1 MRGSP
6 NYPQRP
12 MTMLEDL
19 PEGARLIG
27 GPHKMKARPGDE
39 HVVRIFELGARIFE
53 VYSFRDK
60 RPRQVYERG

>member
-1 MRGSP
+1 
-6 NYPQRP
+6 
-12 MTMLEDL
+12 MLEDL